1 MGKVRLALTPVERQV
16 LKEHHFLGYE
26 VKAFSHA
33 VTGAG
38 TLQKLDIS
46 TEAWQN
52 VLKSRAKWYLK
63 FKANGGTD
71 YAFARVLRDFYA
83 RQKEADQ
90 TPFIWLRI
98 EYGRHISAQK
108 ADYKAASTARK
119 TRKELKGF
127 WWKA

>member
-1 MGKVRLALTPVERQV
+1 MSLSRAERQK
-16 LKEHHFLGYE
+16 LKDAHFQSFEITQLA
-26 VKAFSHA
+26 KA

-38 TLQKLDIS
+38 QPQKVDLT
-46 TEAWQN
+46 TEGWQA
-52 VLKSRAKWYLK
+52 VLKSRAKWHLR

-71 YAFARVLRDFYA
+71 YGFRKVLKDFYA
-83 RQKEADQ
+83 RQAVVDQ

-108 ADYKAASTARK
+108 TDYKAARQVRK